1 MISNGQFRQSIAIL
15 LLFLGAFFSLSS
27 QGQSLFGNASNQNH
41 PLPAE
46 KAFAFSAKQ
55 INDKLALVW
64 NISDDYYMYQDKL
77 SLLLNGE
84 DIIAAQQLPKAKL
97 KEDPL
102 FGSTMVY
109 EQQLSLMVALP
120 AIAQGSQLVVGYQG
134 CWEGGVCY
142 PPQTQTLVLD
152 EVTLET
158 PASTPTLKSVT
169 TPTAVAQPSTA
180 SDNSGITGTDA
191 SWFTKQFNQASQGAL
206 ILTFFLAGLGLAL
219 TPCVLPMVPI
229 LSNLI
234 VGMNPKP
241 GPAKSFFLSLTYV
254 IAMAVTYSLAGV
266 AAGLSGAN
274 LQAALQHPAVIGVM
288 VLLFVVFAAAMFDW
302 ITIQMPAV
310 VQNRLNNFNQRQSSG
325 HFWGVGIMGVIS
337 ALVVGPCV
345 AAPLAGALLY
355 ISQTGDP
362 YTGGMALLA
371 LGLGMGAPLL
381 AVGTS
386 AGKFVP
392 KAGAWMNRVKYGFGF
407 LMLGMAIWML
417 DRVLP
422 VATVPLVMLLTLVA
436 AMLLW
441 QVGRW
446 QPPAESIMGRT
457 LAYVVASVFT
467 VYSLTLML
475 SLLAGQGSL
484 LKPLA
489 FMQSSATTQVAS
501 STQQV
506 SKVSS
511 VQVPGLLQQAQQ
523 LNKPALLDFYA
534 DWCVSC
540 KELDSFVFPDPVVQ
554 QALADYVFIKVDV
567 TANSQIDKDLLAKYE
582 LVGPPALLLF
592 DRQGNWVA
600 EETIVGVPTPEQF
613 AQRLTA
619 ISQ

>member
-1 MISNGQFRQSIAIL
+1 MVTNGQFRQSIAIL

-27 QGQSLFGNASNQNH
+27 QAQGLFGDASSQTH

-77 SLLLNGE
+77 SLSLNGE
-84 DIIAAQQLPKAKL
+84 DIIATQQLPKAKL
-97 KEDPL
+97 KQDPL

-109 EQQLSLMVALP
+109 EQQLSLMVVLP
-120 AIAQGSQLVVGYQG
+120 ATAQGSQLVVGYQG

-152 EVTLET
+152 EVIVAESAA
-158 PASTPTLKSVT
+158 ASTPTTVQSSAVT
-169 TPTAVAQPSTA
+169 N
-180 SDNSGITGTDA
+180 NSGITGTDA
-191 SWFTKQFNQASQGAL
+191 SWFTKQINQTSQGAL

-241 GPAKSFFLSLTYV
+241 GPTKSFFLSLTYV
-254 IAMAVTYSLAGV
+254 VAMAVTYSLAGV

-302 ITIQMPAV
+302 ITIQMPAA

-422 VATVPLVMLLTLVA
+422 DATVPLVMLLTLVV

-446 QPPAESIMGRT
+446 QPPTESILGRA
-457 LAYVVASVFT
+457 LAYVAACLFT
-467 VYSLTLML
+467 IYSLTLL
-475 SLLAGQGSL
+475 ISLLAGHASL
-484 LKPLA
+484 LKPLS
-489 FMQSSATTQVAS
+489 FTQSAGVTQ
-501 STQQV
+501 TV
-506 SKVSS
+506 SNTALVTKVSS
-511 VQVPGLLQQAQQ
+511 DQVPGLLQQAQQ

-540 KELDSFVFPDPVVQ
+540 KELDSFVFPDPTVQ
-554 QALADYVFIKVDV
+554 AALTDYVFIKVDV
-567 TANSQIDKDLLAKYE
+567 TANSQADQDLLAKYQ
-582 LVGPPALLLF
+582 LVGPPGLLLF
-592 DRQGNWVA
+592 DRQGRWVA
-600 EETIVGVPTPEQF
+600 DETIVGVPAPEQL
-613 AQRLTA
+613 AQRLRLN
-619 ISQ
+619 SQ

>member
-1 MISNGQFRQSIAIL
+1 MVSNGQFRQSIAIL

-27 QGQSLFGNASNQNH
+27 HGQSLFGNASSQTH
-41 PLPAE
+41 PLAAD

-55 INDKLALVW
+55 INNKLALVW
-64 NISDDYYMYQDKL
+64 NIADDYYMYQDKL

-84 DIIAAQQLPKAKL
+84 DIIASQQLPKAKL

-102 FGSTMVY
+102 FGSILVY
-109 EQQLSLMVALP
+109 EQQLSIMVSLP
-120 AIAQGSQLVVGYQG
+120 AVSQGTQLTVGYQG

-142 PPQTQTLVLD
+142 PPQTQTLELD
-152 EVTLET
+152 EVI
-158 PASTPTLKSVT
+158 AAKT
-169 TPTAVAQPSTA
+169 TVAPRVATVAQTPVTN
-180 SDNSGITGTDA
+180 DNAGITGTDA

-288 VLLFVVFAAAMFDW
+288 VLLFIVFAAAMFDW
-302 ITIQMPAV
+302 ITIQMPAA

-392 KAGAWMNRVKYGFGF
+392 KAGAWMNRVKYAFGF

-422 VATVPLVMLLTLVA
+422 TATVPLVMLLSLVA

-446 QPPAESIMGRT
+446 QPPAESVLGRT
-457 LAYVVASVFT
+457 LAYVSASLFT
-467 VYSLTLML
+467 VYSLALL
-475 SLLAGQGSL
+475 VSLLAGQASL

-489 FMQSSATTQVAS
+489 FTQTTGAAQATAS
-501 STQQV
+501 VQTV

-511 VQVPGLLQQAQQ
+511 EQVPGLLQQARQ

-540 KELDSFVFPDPVVQ
+540 KELDSFVFPDPAVQ

-567 TANSQIDKDLLAKYE
+567 TANSQADKDLLAQYQ

-613 AQRLTA
+613 AQRLRV